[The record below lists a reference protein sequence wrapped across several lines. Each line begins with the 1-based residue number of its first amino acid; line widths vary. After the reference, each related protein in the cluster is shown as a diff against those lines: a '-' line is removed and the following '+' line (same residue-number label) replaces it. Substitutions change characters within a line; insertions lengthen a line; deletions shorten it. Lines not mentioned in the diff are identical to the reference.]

1 MKKAENYSDLEKENN
16 IRYMI
21 KGMDLSSNQ
30 GKVDFSRIK
39 ESEISFVMIRCGYGK
54 NVESQDD
61 FYFER
66 NVSECEKYQIPW
78 GSYFYSYA
86 VNMAEAED
94 ELRHILRLLNDK
106 RPLYPVFINME
117 VPTDTK
123 RSRMPVIICAR
134 TFVHFYAAGWSKQDT
149 VPEYLQIYLG

>member
-94 ELRHILRLLNDK
+94 ELRHILRLLNGK
-106 RPLYPVFINME
+106 RPLYPVFINMAE
-117 VPTDTK
+117 FPESGVMVTSLTSFPSLSTGYGVL
-123 RSRMPVIICAR
+123 SSFGV
-134 TFVHFYAAGWSKQDT
+134 T
-149 VPEYLQIYLG
+149 VKV

>member
-30 GKVDFSRIK
+30 GKVDFFRIK
-39 ESEISFVMIRCGYGK
+39 ESGISFVMIRCGYGK

-66 NVSECEKYQIPW
+66 ETTETFVNYRNSILKMILEKLNPKEIRNAAACNVSGVVLEYW
-78 GSYFYSYA
+78 
-86 VNMAEAED
+86 NT
-94 ELRHILRLLNDK
+94 
-106 RPLYPVFINME
+106 PVSWM
-117 VPTDTK
+117 
-123 RSRMPVIICAR
+123 MPVYSASAISLSISSA
-134 TFVHFYAAGWSKQDT
+134 SMM
-149 VPEYLQIYLG
+149 

>member
-39 ESEISFVMIRCGYGK
+39 ESEISFVMIRCGYGR
-54 NVESQDD
+54 NAESQDD

-78 GSYFYSYA
+78 GTYFYSYA

-94 ELRHILRLLNDK
+94 ELRHILRLLNGK

-117 VPTDTK
+117 
-123 RSRMPVIICAR
+123 
-134 TFVHFYAAGWSKQDT
+134 DT